1 MGTRIS
7 LGKGFTAGRSGLRY
21 GHSVPGVPRGWISV
35 GRSGTLLTGGPL
47 RHWEP
52 NRQGALIDTTGRA
65 ERGERR
71 RAVLVAVLVVTAVWG
86 LFAAIGWSNQ
96 DYAAGTSTRGQL
108 RSVGIDPDAPVDCAT
123 DPLAPY
129 LYACTATPAIPAPY
143 QGR

>member
-52 NRQGALIDTTGRA
+52 NHRGASPLATA
-65 ERGERR
+65 ERRTRR
-71 RAVLVAVLVVTAVWG
+71 RAVLTAILIVTAVWG
-86 LFAAIGWSNQ
+86 MFAAIGWADR
-96 DYAAGTSTRGQL
+96 DYAAANSTRGQL
-108 RSVGIDPDAPVDCAT
+108 RSVGIDPDAVVDCAT

-143 QGR
+143 RGR